1 MENKVLLKVSGE
13 NICQQRE
20 LSQEDLL
27 HLKQAQ
33 HEIIEFNKEYQLLDY
48 VNENYNSFMR
58 EIINMVNEHHNSGHV
73 LTPFIYD
80 EFIRFI
86 NRSLLNLLTSMR
98 TMTDHLEAKVKRV
111 YGADSQEF
119 LTLKRLFSNAFD
131 THFHYGFS
139 CKLRNFVQHV
149 GMPPFSFSMGSAIGD
164 ANIKYNI
171 KLDFERDELLMKYDS
186 WGPVK
191 KRLMAQDERF
201 SVFEIIE
208 DLVDTLF
215 DIYAIFKAETSLKKV
230 QDARDY
236 ILNFIGE
243 PKGYALHEY
252 GIGQFTPDGDKR
264 MSIQLTWLPTAL
276 FDKLT
281 LVERHL

>member
-13 NICQQRE
+13 NVCQQKE
-20 LSQEDLL
+20 VSPDDLL
-27 HLKQAQ
+27 HLEQAQ

-58 EIINMVNEHHNSGHV
+58 ELIKMVNDHHNSGHA
-73 LTPFIYD
+73 LTPFVYD

-86 NRSLLNLLTSMR
+86 NRNLLNLLTSMR

-111 YGADSQEF
+111 YGDGSEEF

-149 GMPPFSFSMGSAIGD
+149 GMPPCSFKMGGSFGG

-171 KLDFERDELLMKYDS
+171 KLDFERDELLRKYDS

-201 SVFEIIE
+201 SVFEIIK

-215 DIYAIFKAETSLKKV
+215 DVYAKFKAETSLNKV
-230 QDARDY
+230 LEARDY
-236 ILNFIGE
+236 ILDFIGE

-252 GIGQFTPDGDKR
+252 GIGQLTLDGDER
-264 MSIQLTWLPTAL
+264 LSIQLTWLPTAL